1 MSLRTAT
8 SGKDPMSRV
17 YTLLIGLLLSLI
29 SLSLQAAQLTASVDR
44 TRLNAG
50 ETVELTLETD
60 DVTQFGKP
68 DMSALES
75 SFEVRDTR
83 QLNSLKTLDGSS
95 QATTRWIV
103 TLLPRETGS
112 VLIPSLQLGEL
123 KSQPLTLQVLQSEPQ
138 DPGSHLASIFIEA
151 SLDQDSVYVQA
162 QTVLTLR
169 VYHSV
174 SLFDDS
180 SLSPLQV
187 PDARVEKLGDSRTY
201 EKLINGVRHGVIETR
216 YAIYPQQSGVLKI
229 PAQVFSATLVQ
240 TPAEGSQGQDANP
253 FGPQPGRS
261 VRVKSAEVPLTV
273 KPKPADYPA
282 DVAWLPARSIS
293 LEESWSPEPGT
304 TQVGDS
310 LTRTLILKAE
320 GLAGAQLPPL
330 PPTEVPGLRRYPDQ
344 PQLRNLPSERGLI
357 GTREEREALVPTRA
371 GAIDLP
377 AVEVTWWNTREDH
390 LEHTSLAARTL
401 QISSNPG
408 LAVDTPVNNDMSGV
422 TVIGP
427 PVWPWQLSTLLLA
440 CTTFYGFALWWR
452 ARGQPAIARAVQTG
466 PSPRTVLDDLKRACL
481 ANDPQGTRQ
490 ALDAWA
496 RQQPET
502 LAEMAARFVPLSDA
516 LDGLNGALYSETGKL
531 WLGEDLWRAVR
542 KLPAA
547 EHIKDPAGDAGLPPL
562 YPK

>member
-1 MSLRTAT
+1 
-8 SGKDPMSRV
+8 MSRV
-17 YTLLIGLLLSLI
+17 YTLLTGLLLSLI
-29 SLSLQAAQLTASVDR
+29 ALSLQAAQLTASVDR
-44 TRLNAG
+44 THLNAG

-68 DMSALES
+68 DMSSLEA

-112 VLIPSLQLGEL
+112 VIIPSLQLGEL
-123 KSQPLTLQVLQSEPQ
+123 KSQPLTLQVMQSETKEPA
-138 DPGSHLASIFIEA
+138 SHLASIFIEA

-162 QTVLTLR
+162 QAVLTLR

-187 PDARVEKLGDSRTY
+187 PDARVEKLGDARTY

-216 YAIYPQQSGVLKI
+216 YAIYPQQSGVLTI
-229 PAQVFSATLVQ
+229 PSQVFSATLVQ
-240 TPAEGSQGQDANP
+240 PPAEAQGQEANP
-253 FGPQPGRS
+253 FGPQPGKS

-273 KPKPADYPA
+273 KPKPANYPA
-282 DVAWLPARSIS
+282 DIAWLPARSIS
-293 LEESWSPEPGT
+293 LEENWSPEPGT

-310 LTRTLILKAE
+310 LTRTITLKAE

-330 PPTEVPGLRRYPDQ
+330 APTEVPSLRRYPDQ

-357 GTREEREALVPTRA
+357 GTREEREALVPGRA
-371 GAIDLP
+371 GAIELP
-377 AVEVTWWNTREDH
+377 AVEVTWWNTREDY
-390 LEHTSLAARTL
+390 LEHTSLPARTL
-401 QISSNPG
+401 QISNNPG
-408 LAVDTPVNNDMSGV
+408 LAVDTPVSNEQGGM

-427 PVWPWQLSTLLLA
+427 PVWPWQLSTLLFV
-440 CTTFYGFALWWR
+440 CTTLLGLALWWR
-452 ARGQPAIARAVQTG
+452 ARGQPAIARTVQAG

-547 EHIKDPAGDAGLPPL
+547 EHIQDPAGDAGLPPL